1 MGFWE
6 LFALALGLSADAFA
20 VAAAQGT
27 LNAGA
32 RKRQAALI
40 ALFFG
45 AFQAVMPVLGYFLG
59 RAFGGY
65 VERFSTWIAAAL
77 LLGVGLKMLL
87 EAARSRK
94 EKRGEAAAVERAP
107 KERAP
112 KERAPAPLSIP
123 ALSAMAVAT
132 SLDAFAHVAG
142 FALVDAQMW
151 TSASLIGAVTF
162 VCSFCGVLLGK
173 KAGAALGNRAEI
185 FGGCVLILLAV
196 KIAIDYFYLR

>member
-27 LNAGA
+27 LNAGV

-65 VERFSTWIAAAL
+65 VERFSAWIAAAL
-77 LLGVGLKMLL
+77 LVGVGLKMLF
-87 EAARSRK
+87 EAARDRK
-94 EKRGEAAAVERAP
+94 EKRGEERAP
-107 KERAP
+107 NERAT
-112 KERAPAPLSIP
+112 APLSIP
-123 ALSAMAVAT
+123 ALLALSVAT
-132 SLDAFAHVAG
+132 SLDAFAVGVG
-142 FALVDAQMW
+142 FALVNAQIW
-151 TSASLIGAVTF
+151 TSAALIGAVTF
-162 VCSFCGVLLGK
+162 VCSFCGVALGK

-196 KIAIDYFYLR
+196 KIVIGNL